1 MFLTR
6 LDGCKQSTIQ
16 QLLSVEE
23 LTNWHAVV
31 TATESN
37 RTVPVGAVPP
47 YHVQLIDAMRLEEVD
62 DNLNVE
68 SASGRC

>member
-1 MFLTR
+1 M
-6 LDGCKQSTIQ
+6 
-16 QLLSVEE
+16 
-23 LTNWHAVV
+23 TNWHTDVA
-31 TATESN
+31 AAESN